1 MAPRDQ
7 FVLRATPAVY
17 ARLRGLADAEEVSVE
32 VIVTRLLDMYDR
44 AAVLG
49 LRPAHPLTHQLSPER
64 KDGTT

>member
-1 MAPRDQ
+1 MGERETLA
-7 FVLRATPAVY
+7 LRGEPELLD
-17 ARLRGLADAEEVSVE
+17 RLRGAAETEGLTMARMLE
-32 VIVTRLLDMYDR
+32 FLLDMYDR

>member
-1 MAPRDQ
+1 MASRDQ
-7 FVLRATPAVY
+7 FNLKATPEVY
-17 ARLRGLADAEEVSVE
+17 RRLRDLADAEEVSLE
-32 VIVTRLLDMYDR
+32 TFIVRLLDLYDR

>member
-1 MAPRDQ
+1 MNLTEEMRA
-7 FVLRATPAVY
+7 VVANLREREWIQGEMRNGEAVC
-17 ARLRGLADAEEVSVE
+17 AF
-32 VIVTRLLDMYDR
+32 LLDMYDR